1 MPSRKV
7 KFGKLKYALILLGI
21 RYLWKDMNAKQ
32 KVKFCK
38 LQKGF
43 AQRKEDENREEKL
56 LL

>member
-7 KFGKLKYALILLGI
+7 KFCNLKYALILLGI
-21 RYLWKDMNAKQ
+21 KYLWRDMNAKQ

-38 LQKGF
+38 FLKGF
-43 AQRKEDENREEKL
+43 AERKAEENREEKL